1 MRMRTYHPADLI
13 DILRKVENL
22 IRHGIIEETK
32 GDRVKVRS
40 GENLTTWLPWLTYR
54 AGKNRTWWRPSIGE
68 QVLLLSP
75 NGELRLAVVLPSIY
89 SDTFSAPSNTEDGL
103 FIEFADKATFEYDN
117 KMTFKLPDGAIF
129 SYDPNSSALSIT
141 GINTALIDAK
151 TSITAKAGTKISL
164 ETPLVQCSNHITFQS
179 FGATGGG
186 SGANTGEITGSIEH
200 KGGDLSSNGVVFHTH
215 THSGVQSG
223 NGSTGGPK

>member
-1 MRMRTYHPADLI
+1 MKSYHPADLI
-13 DILRKVENL
+13 DILRKLDNL
-22 IRHGIIEETK
+22 IRQGIIEESS
-32 GDRVKVRS
+32 GDRVKVRT

-75 NGELRLAVVLPSIY
+75 GGELQLAIVLPSIY
-89 SDTFSAPSNTEDGL
+89 SNAFPAPSNSDDGL

-129 SYDPNSSALSIT
+129 SYDPNSSTLNIS
-141 GINTALIDAK
+141 GINTAFINAK
-151 TSITAKAGTKISL
+151 TSITAKAGAKISL
-164 ETPLVQCSNHITFQS
+164 NAPLVECSNHITFQS

-186 SGANTGEITGSIEH
+186 GESTTGVITGNVEH
-200 KGGDLSSNGVVFHTH
+200 KGGNLSTNGIVLNKH
-215 THSGVQSG
+215 THSDVQTGSD
-223 NGSTGGPK
+223 STGGPQ